1 MIGHRIRQAR
11 IAAGMTQDEVVAAL
25 TAHGVPLTKGGLSK
39 YERGG
44 STPKPTVLRGL
55 SKVLG
60 VASSFFLEEP
70 DTVVR
75 WLAFRKM
82 ARMGKK
88 RQERVKA
95 VAEAQVEVLLTLRRA
110 LEPVQA
116 ESQPP
121 LTSVREPDDA
131 ETAAQA
137 LREYWRLGDQPIES
151 VTGAIEDGGGLVVE
165 DDSDDDLFDGLSG
178 WANETIPVVVV
189 SSAVSDDRRR
199 FSLAHELG
207 HLFMK
212 IEADVDARTVEKL
225 AHRFASAFLVTA
237 ATARRELG
245 TRRRHL
251 DFRELALLK
260 QKHGLSMQAW
270 LFRAADLGIIE
281 QTHARSLFA
290 KMSARGW
297 RREEPVDFKGEE
309 RPRKL
314 QQLTVR
320 ALAEGLLSVDR
331 AERICP
337 GVTRAEDELE
347 TEPVVAMSAR
357 SLLRLPSEER
367 NRLLARAAEA
377 IADEYEEGGALTG
390 FESLS
395 WEDHF
400 DTSVEDRPAHGP
412 RGDLA
417 DPLRSHRAMRE
428 AGGSEISPDMSV

>member
-25 TAHGVPLTKGGLSK
+25 ATHRVSLTKGGLSK

-60 VASSFFLEEP
+60 VESAFFLEEP
-70 DTVVR
+70 STTVT

-95 VAEAQVEVLLTLRRA
+95 VAESQVEALLTLRRA
-110 LEPVQA
+110 LEPAQ
-116 ESQPP
+116 EETRPP
-121 LTSVREPDDA
+121 RTPVRELEDA
-131 ETAAQA
+131 EKAAQT
-137 LREYWRLGDQPIES
+137 LRDYWRLGDQPIES
-151 VTGAIEDGGGLVVE
+151 VTAAIEDGGGIVVE
-165 DDSDDDLFDGLSG
+165 DGGGDDLFDGLSG
-178 WANETIPVVVV
+178 WADETIPVVVV

-212 IEADVDARTVEKL
+212 IAEEVDARVAEKL
-225 AHRFASAFLVTA
+225 AHRFAAAFLVTA

-270 LFRAADLGIIE
+270 IFRAADLGIVE
-281 QTHARSLFA
+281 QAHARSLYA

-297 RREEPVDFKGEE
+297 RRKEPVDFNGEE

-314 QQLTVR
+314 HQLTVR
-320 ALAEGLLSVDR
+320 ALAEGLVSLKQ

-337 GVTRAEDELE
+337 GVTQAVDEIDAEPPGAL
-347 TEPVVAMSAR
+347 SAR
-357 SLLRLPSEER
+357 SLLRLPPEER
-367 NRLLARAAEA
+367 NRMLAQAAEA

-400 DTSVEDRPAHGP
+400 DTPAED
-412 RGDLA
+412 
-417 DPLRSHRAMRE
+417 
-428 AGGSEISPDMSV
+428 